1 MNIGLWILVVI
12 GGAAGLLSTLYLTL
26 ALPVILVWKAY
37 RHFRYGLSMFE

>member
-12 GGAAGLLSTLYLTL
+12 GGAAGLLSTLYL